1 MTPISRVN
9 RDIFHDIARRKGA
22 RARAGSVTLSHP
34 LFSPAPPLPVPRSAA
49 HHSADPSEVDEK
61 FSELLFLELSR
72 HAPTTSRKFHNVN
85 AIAIRFADRRPDSA
99 YLRSRA
105 SFEFISHSFAN
116 CCGIPSTS
124 RKFLCTRARAQL
136 IINDCTQ
143 HEVRKFLMPCRNR
156 AKLHHFIARCLFLSN
171 QMRLFND

>member
-1 MTPISRVN
+1 MREPVLSPFLTLCSR
-9 RDIFHDIARRKGA
+9 
-22 RARAGSVTLSHP
+22 P
-34 LFSPAPPLPVPRSAA
+34 PPLPVPRSAA

-61 FSELLFLELSR
+61 FSELLSLELSR
-72 HAPTTSRKFHNVN
+72 HAPTTSRKFHDVN

-105 SFEFISHSFAN
+105 SFEFINHSFAN

-124 RKFLCTRARAQL
+124 RKFLCTRARARL

-171 QMRLFND
+171 QMQFDYSMTNKYVELSRG

>member
-34 LFSPAPPLPVPRSAA
+34 LFSPPAPSSFLSAA
-49 HHSADPSEVDEK
+49 YHSADPSEVDEK
-61 FSELLFLELSR
+61 FSELLSLELSR
-72 HAPTTSRKFHNVN
+72 HAPTTSRKFHDVN
-85 AIAIRFADRRPDSA
+85 AIAIRFADRRPDFA

-105 SFEFISHSFAN
+105 SFEFISHRFAN

-124 RKFLCTRARAQL
+124 GNFYARSCAAHYQ
-136 IINDCTQ
+136 
-143 HEVRKFLMPCRNR
+143 
-156 AKLHHFIARCLFLSN
+156 
-171 QMRLFND
+171 